1 AEMTSS
7 KVLSTTGVS
16 VQGVVAIAMMEI
28 TNKKVT
34 AERVEKKSRQI
45 VEDRTH
51 PPPCLNRQKIA
62 VGYPDYPISKK

>member
-1 AEMTSS
+1 M
-7 KVLSTTGVS
+7 
-16 VQGVVAIAMMEI
+16 AIAMMEI